1 MFVQRLKFIVVF
13 FIFIGVNV
21 ERSISWVIRAM
32 STSSS
37 SMSAKAPLLSNNGA
51 AVNLLDAI
59 QDSYDGVTIN
69 MEASM
74 EPEAFVFSLRASIQE
89 WRQQVIIIIYLFS
102 SYKHNSAASSVP
114 L

>member
-1 MFVQRLKFIVVF
+1 MFVQRSKLIVVF
-13 FIFIGVNV
+13 FFFIGVKV
-21 ERSISWVIRAM
+21 ERLIPWVIRSM

-69 MEASM
+69 MVASM
-74 EPEAFVFSLRASIQE
+74 EPEAFVFCLRASIQE
-89 WRQQVIIIIYLFS
+89 WRQQVIMIIYLFS
-102 SYKHNSAASSVP
+102 S
-114 L
+114 

>member
-1 MFVQRLKFIVVF
+1 MYVQRSKLIVVF
-13 FIFIGVNV
+13 FFFIGVKV
-21 ERSISWVIRAM
+21 ERSIPWVIRAM

-37 SMSAKAPLLSNNGA
+37 SVSDMALLLSNNGV

-59 QDSYDGVTIN
+59 QDGYDGVTIN

-74 EPEAFVFSLRASIQE
+74 EPEAFVCCLRASIQE

-102 SYKHNSAASSVP
+102 SY
-114 L
+114 